1 MEKERRTER
10 VMVRITPSLKKEATE
25 LAAAE
30 GRTFSN
36 LVEHLLI
43 EGLRVSK
50 NKKRAGLRLAR
61 SSSLLSQ

>member
-1 MEKERRTER
+1 MYKGGLMEKERRTER

-30 GRTFSN
+30 SRTFSN

-43 EGLRVSK
+43 ERLESSK
-50 NKKRAGLRLAR
+50 K
-61 SSSLLSQ
+61 

>member
-1 MEKERRTER
+1 MISQSLCKEEILEKERRTER

-43 EGLRVSK
+43 ERLEN
-50 NKKRAGLRLAR
+50 NKK
-61 SSSLLSQ
+61 

>member
-1 MEKERRTER
+1 MYKKGGLMEKERRTER
-10 VMVRITPSLKKEATE
+10 VMVRITPSLKKEATK

-43 EGLRVSK
+43 ERLE
-50 NKKRAGLRLAR
+50 NDKK
-61 SSSLLSQ
+61 

>member
-43 EGLRVSK
+43 ERLEN
-50 NKKRAGLRLAR
+50 NKK
-61 SSSLLSQ
+61 

>member
-1 MEKERRTER
+1 MGEEKRTER
-10 VMVRITPSLKKEATE
+10 VMVRITPSLKKEVAK

-43 EGLRVSK
+43 ERLENSK
-50 NKKRAGLRLAR
+50 K
-61 SSSLLSQ
+61 

>member
-1 MEKERRTER
+1 MYKGDLMEKERRTER

-36 LVEHLLI
+36 LLEHLLI
-43 EGLRVSK
+43 ERLESI
-50 NKKRAGLRLAR
+50 KK
-61 SSSLLSQ
+61 

>member
-1 MEKERRTER
+1 MGEERRTER
-10 VMVRITPSLKKEATE
+10 VMVRITPSLKKEVTK

-43 EGLRVSK
+43 ERLENSK
-50 NKKRAGLRLAR
+50 K
-61 SSSLLSQ
+61 

>member
-1 MEKERRTER
+1 MKAEKRTER

-43 EGLRVSK
+43 ERLEN
-50 NKKRAGLRLAR
+50 NKK
-61 SSSLLSQ
+61 